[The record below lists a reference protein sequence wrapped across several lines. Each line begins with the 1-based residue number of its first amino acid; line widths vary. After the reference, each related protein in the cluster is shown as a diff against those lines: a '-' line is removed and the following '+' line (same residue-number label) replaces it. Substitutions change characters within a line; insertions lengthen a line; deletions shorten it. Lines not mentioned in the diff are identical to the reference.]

1 MIRLIIL
8 GYSINITISS
18 LCHYKNYCISS
29 NQRINI
35 LIFSQFVVDL
45 GSRHK
50 LKYCIFYFIR
60 VDQIDWI
67 YLVGFSSI
75 LTICLDGG
83 RGEGVERRE
92 GEVFYE
98 LYLDV
103 SLRED
108 GKEFGLW
115 RGSNPSFLIFPNWR
129 YLEGRREGGG
139 FKETYSRPN

>member
-1 MIRLIIL
+1 M
-8 GYSINITISS
+8 
-18 LCHYKNYCISS
+18 
-29 NQRINI
+29 
-35 LIFSQFVVDL
+35 
-45 GSRHK
+45 
-50 LKYCIFYFIR
+50 
-60 VDQIDWI
+60 
-67 YLVGFSSI
+67 
-75 LTICLDGG
+75 DGG

-115 RGSNPSFLIFPNWR
+115 RGSNPSFLIFSNWR

-139 FKETYSRPN
+139 VLKRHIQDLIKYFELPI